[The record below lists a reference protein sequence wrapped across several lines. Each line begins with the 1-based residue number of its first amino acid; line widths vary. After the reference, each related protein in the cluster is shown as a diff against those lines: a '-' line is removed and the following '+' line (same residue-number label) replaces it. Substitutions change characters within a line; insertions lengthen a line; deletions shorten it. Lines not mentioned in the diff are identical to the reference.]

1 MYQTDQAKLYCL
13 YMTSDGQISEQE
25 RELFTGVCKEL
36 GLNYSEKKQIIEECE
51 AIPAEDKFDK
61 IKELI
66 YGPAHAQKNDSWN
79 KSYFWKKSYYS
90 FFHDS
95 VNHEDMLW
103 NLINLGYA
111 DTKYTDQE
119 RKIVEFLKSYWNVRD
134 DVYEEM
140 IDVAETCLALEEYKN
155 WIEDHEELDNKEEKI
170 NQINKDI
177 NVSLKDIQT
186 TLSELRS

>member
-1 MYQTDQAKLYCL
+1 MHQTDQAKLYCL

-25 RELFTGVCKEL
+25 RELFTEICEEL

-66 YGPAHAQKNDSWN
+66 HGPVDR
-79 KSYFWKKSYYS
+79 
-90 FFHDS
+90 
-95 VNHEDMLW
+95 ETILW

-111 DTKYTDQE
+111 DTKYTYQE

-134 DVYEEM
+134 DLYEEM

-155 WIEDHEELDNKEEKI
+155 WVEDHEELDNKEEKI
-170 NQINKDI
+170 NQIKKDI

>member
-1 MYQTDQAKLYCL
+1 MHQTDQAKLYCL

-25 RELFTGVCKEL
+25 RELFTEICKEL

-66 YGPAHAQKNDSWN
+66 HGPVDR
-79 KSYFWKKSYYS
+79 
-90 FFHDS
+90 
-95 VNHEDMLW
+95 ETILW

-111 DTKYTDQE
+111 DTKYTYQE

-134 DVYEEM
+134 DLYEEM
-140 IDVAETCLALEEYKN
+140 IDVAETCLALEEYKS
-155 WIEDHEELDNKEEKI
+155 WVEDHEELDNKEEKI
-170 NQINKDI
+170 NQIKKDI

>member
-1 MYQTDQAKLYCL
+1 MHQTDQAKLYCL

-25 RELFTGVCKEL
+25 RELFTEICKEL

-66 YGPAHAQKNDSWN
+66 HGPVDR
-79 KSYFWKKSYYS
+79 
-90 FFHDS
+90 
-95 VNHEDMLW
+95 ETILW

-111 DTKYTDQE
+111 DTKYTYQE

-134 DVYEEM
+134 DLYEEI
-140 IDVAETCLALEEYKN
+140 IDVAETCLALEEYKS
-155 WIEDHEELDNKEEKI
+155 WVEDHEELDNKEEKI
-170 NQINKDI
+170 NQIKKDI

>member
-25 RELFTGVCKEL
+25 RELFTEICEEL

-66 YGPAHAQKNDSWN
+66 YGPVDR
-79 KSYFWKKSYYS
+79 
-90 FFHDS
+90 
-95 VNHEDMLW
+95 ETILW

-134 DVYEEM
+134 DLYEEM

-155 WIEDHEELDNKEEKI
+155 WVEDHEELDNKEEKI
-170 NQINKDI
+170 NQIKKDI

>member
-66 YGPAHAQKNDSWN
+66 YGPAHAQTIDVRSWFEPHN
-79 KSYFWKKSYYS
+79 
-90 FFHDS
+90 S
-95 VNHEDMLW
+95 VDHETILW

-140 IDVAETCLALEEYKN
+140 IDVSETCLALEEYKN
-155 WIEDHEELDNKEEKI
+155 WVEDHEELDNKEEKI